1 MSGFLLDTNIP
12 SEIIRTRPDPR
23 VNTWV
28 VAQDDATLH
37 ISTIAIGELRKALTI
52 LLEGKRRSQLQDW
65 LENDVIPML
74 LAGYY
79 R

>member
-1 MSGFLLDTNIP
+1 MPGFL
-12 SEIIRTRPDPR
+12 
-23 VNTWV
+23 
-28 VAQDDATLH
+28 QQYDATLH
-37 ISTIAIGELRKALTI
+37 LSAIAIGELRKGLTI
-52 LLEGKRRSQLQDW
+52 LPEGKRRSQLQDW